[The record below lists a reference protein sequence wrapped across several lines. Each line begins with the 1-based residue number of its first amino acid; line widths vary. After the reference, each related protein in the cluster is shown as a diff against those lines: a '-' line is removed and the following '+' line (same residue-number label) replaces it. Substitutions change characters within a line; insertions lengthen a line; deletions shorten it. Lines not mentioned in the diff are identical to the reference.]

1 MKRIISI
8 LLVTVMLVAMIPAAA
23 VTAGADVAAE
33 TPAATGK
40 WTDAGNYDLSWAEP
54 LVTAKATSGQSV
66 TVDGKIYTIKYHVGT
81 YEINTPEKL
90 AGVAVLANAANIES
104 FSGTIFKITA
114 EIDLGAHYWDPI
126 ANTTAKKFRGLI
138 TAETEG
144 VIKNM
149 TIVDTANNGNYCYG
163 LVGNQGSG
171 QANNGVAT
179 GSITN
184 ITLKNASIN
193 VKNGRVG
200 SFVGKITHGYVD
212 YANLKSDA
220 KIVCSTGIDGST
232 GKYVANTEAWNAVG
246 GICGQVDGWGGKDQK
261 FVNCVFTGSLD
272 TPTASAVGGIVG
284 VNRITTVNETMTFE
298 KCVVA
303 ADYIRYGAE
312 RPGSHNAWYGGC
324 GGIVGCHIAGTGDTD
339 ADKDNKVD
347 EGAVESNTMY
357 LNECYV
363 AVGEFT
369 VYAEQDANL
378 AKKQYHEGTAG
389 MVGNQGNANL
399 SFTNC
404 QMDIAVGNAGTAS
417 HLATFVG
424 RNFGATTFTSCV
436 NTGIVARIA
445 GAGWNGANTFAW
457 SARNPGMTDGGN
469 NFATFE
475 QRYGWDVTASVPTV
489 IEGVDTWKTALD
501 STIWSEREGSIY
513 PILTVAKEY
522 DKYSV
527 SGANVDYSFF
537 NIAGCKVTTTAELNA
552 LGYIADAMVSY
563 ADETLAIDGTNAD
576 RVRIAPTM
584 AAADI
589 SGMSANA
596 QALVNA
602 ELGKLV
608 GVEIDTEGAVFNM
621 DKSFV
626 QTSKDG
632 KYVRFAILTNVKNL
646 AAVDFEVALTS
657 TRDGE
662 VVFGDGWAYSEMI
675 DVAYKQVVDVA
686 NEKTYVAAEEGGSAD
701 WAYVVFVVRNV
712 ALTAD
717 VTFSVRANAILDV
730 DADEYG
736 VQSVTN
742 NYTVKAVA
750 N

>member
-54 LVTAKATSGQSV
+54 LVTDTAKDGESC
-66 TVDGKIYTIKYHVGT
+66 TVDGKIYTLKYHVGV
-81 YEINTPEKL
+81 YEIDTPAKL
-90 AGVAVLANAANIES
+90 AGVAVLANSVPGES
-104 FSGTIFKITA
+104 FSGTVFKITA
-114 EIDLGAHYWDPI
+114 EIDLGAHLWIPI
-126 ANTTAKKFRGLI
+126 GKDDAHKFRGTI
-138 TAETEG
+138 IADTEG
-144 VIKNM
+144 VISNM
-149 TIVDTANNGNYCYG
+149 TIVDTASATDSCYG
-163 LVGNQGSG
+163 LVGHQGNG
-171 QANNGVAT
+171 QGCGEYGAT
-179 GSITN
+179 GTIRN
-184 ITLKNASIN
+184 ITLKNATIN
-193 VKNGRVG
+193 VTNGYVG
-200 SFVGKITHGYVD
+200 SFVGRITYGGND
-212 YANLKSDA
+212 YMNIKSDA
-220 KIVCSTGIDGST
+220 KIVCSSGKNGST
-232 GKYVANTEAWNAVG
+232 YVEHGNAWNAVG
-246 GICGQVDGWGGKDQK
+246 GICGRVDGWGQLNQK
-261 FVNCVFTGSLD
+261 FVGCVFTGSID
-272 TPTASAVGGIVG
+272 APTASCVGGIVG
-284 VNRITTVNETMTFE
+284 VDRRSDISILTVD

-303 ADYIRYGAE
+303 VEFIRYGAY
-312 RPGSHNAWYGGC
+312 RPGGEAAWYGGC
-324 GGIVGCHIAGTGDTD
+324 GGFVGADINADGGTTVI
-339 ADKDNKVD
+339 N
-347 EGAVESNTMY
+347 ES
-357 LNECYV
+357 YV
-363 AVGEFT
+363 AAGEFT
-369 VYAEQDANL
+369 IYLEQNGSAGHD
-378 AKKQYHEGTAG
+378 GTAG
-389 MVGNQGNANL
+389 AIGNCNDHT
-399 SFTNC
+399 FTNV
-404 QMDIAVGNAGTAS
+404 QIDMVSAGDGAR
-417 HLATFVG
+417 HHGVYVG
-424 RNFGATTFTSCV
+424 RGMGAVKFESCV
-436 NTGIVARIA
+436 NTGMFVRTK
-445 GAGWNGANTFAW
+445 GASWNGADTFNW
-457 SARNPGMTDGGN
+457 HARNPGYTSNGK
-469 NFATFE
+469 NFGTFA
-475 QRYGWDVTASVPTV
+475 QRLVYGVDADAPTV

-513 PILTVAKEY
+513 PILTIAKDY

-552 LGYIADAMVSY
+552 LNFIAQAMGNY
-563 ADETLAIDGTNAD
+563 ADETLAIDGVNAD

-602 ELGKLV
+602 ELGKLED
-608 GVEIDTEGAVFNM
+608 VEIDTEGAVFNM
-621 DKSFV
+621 AKSFV

-686 NEKTYVAAEEGGSAD
+686 NEKTYVAAEEGGSED

-730 DADEYG
+730 ETSEYG